1 MAKEMEP
8 YQITNVQRMT
18 RDREMKKSSVTTVW
32 IFSALFLVLALL
44 GFISDS
50 LPVERAFFETNTILN
65 LTHLITAI
73 GFAVVTKQGVD
84 ASIHL
89 IRVFGSAY
97 TLISAI
103 GFMGMN
109 IQIEEQ
115 WSYDIYVNFLNYA
128 QFGLGVTLY
137 TFGSILKNSRRL
149 AVA

>member
-1 MAKEMEP
+1 
-8 YQITNVQRMT
+8 
-18 RDREMKKSSVTTVW
+18 MKNSSVITVW
-32 IFSALFLVLALL
+32 IFSALFLVLAIL

-50 LPVERAFFETNTILN
+50 LPLERAFFETNTILN

-73 GFAVVTKQGVD
+73 GFAVVTKQGAD

-89 IRVFGSAY
+89 IRVFGAAY

-115 WSYDIYVNFLNYA
+115 WSYDIYVNFLNHA
-128 QFGLGVTLY
+128 QFGLGLY
-137 TFGSILKNSRRL
+137 TFSDHS
-149 AVA
+149 